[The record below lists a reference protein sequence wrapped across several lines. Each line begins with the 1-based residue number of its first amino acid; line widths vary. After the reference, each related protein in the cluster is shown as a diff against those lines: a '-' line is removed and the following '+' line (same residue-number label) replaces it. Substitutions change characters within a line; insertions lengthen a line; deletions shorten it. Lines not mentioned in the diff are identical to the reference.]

1 MAKNS
6 LNATIDL
13 LFKKGRWPE
22 ARALLEKE
30 REKQPNDHW
39 VLTQL
44 GVAFYEERRYSE
56 ALQLFL
62 ASQKIVPDC
71 PLTLWNLAGALD
83 ALGNP
88 AEAIRVYAWLLECKQ
103 TATADPC
110 WESKE
115 WTEALKADCVYRLA
129 ACFQQMGRAGA
140 AAHCYRQYINLLISG
155 IQGLYSSNDAM
166 RQIQKL
172 QAAGPP
178 NGSRRALKEAVHAT
192 LAASGRSVRKKNR
205 PTVLE
210 FDEAKL
216 LPRRRVATTK

>member
-1 MAKNS
+1 MAKDS
-6 LNATIDL
+6 LTATIDM

-30 REKQPNDHW
+30 REKQPSDHW

-44 GVAFYEERRYSE
+44 GVAFYEERHYRE

-62 ASQKIVPDC
+62 ASQKVVPDC
-71 PLTLWNLAGALD
+71 PLTLWNLAGTLD

-88 AEAIRVYAWLLECKQ
+88 VEAVRIYTWLLESRQ
-103 TATADPC
+103 TATADSC

-129 ACFQQMGRAGA
+129 ACFQQMGRAGT
-140 AAHCYRQYINLLISG
+140 AAHCYRQYINILASG

-166 RQIQKL
+166 QQIQKL
-172 QAAGPP
+172 QATAPP
-178 NGSRRALKEAVHAT
+178 NGSRRALKEAVNAT
-192 LAASGRSVRKKNR
+192 LAASGRSTRKKNR
-205 PTVLE
+205 IAVLE